1 MENNQQ
7 FNRALEH
14 SLIVRFPKQRLATFG
29 STNIKYYVLTQP
41 VYQSHDSKEKETV
54 IRTGRVIAEKP
65 KIITPHYAMNLEGF
79 SKDAYEYFNLSL
91 IHI

>member
-29 STNIKYYVLTQP
+29 STNIKYYVVGVTGIDP
-41 VYQSHDSKEKETV
+41 VTPAVSRQCST
-54 IRTGRVIAEKP
+54 AELH
-65 KIITPHYAMNLEGF
+65 T
-79 SKDAYEYFNLSL
+79 
-91 IHI
+91 HI